1 MFQIR
6 LSTDDVCC
14 TLESNVTSIFDSA
27 MSVVLSSVF
36 KTLDVS
42 LIVLKE
48 SVLPNNYEND
58 FFLKNLEEYVSLQLN

>member
-27 MSVVLSSVF
+27 ISVVLSSVF

-58 FFLKNLEEYVSLQLN
+58 FLKKNLEEYVSLQLN